1 MKKGGTKIQ
10 KKSLKRIEKANG
22 VGLVGYVGL
31 SSVVFVNVY
40 FFLDYAIKS
49 IVYVNDSVLMS
60 ISVFLSTFM
69 SFGSFLFL
77 TRSAMHRLVK
87 IAAIVV
93 LALGFLY
100 LNVELRTRVF

>member
-1 MKKGGTKIQ
+1 MKKSNASAQ
-10 KKSLKRIEKANG
+10 KKSVKKSRKVNS

-40 FFLDYAIKS
+40 FFLNNAIKS

-69 SFGSFLFL
+69 SFGSLLFL
-77 TRSAMHRLVK
+77 TKSTMNRVVK
-87 IAAIVV
+87 IMGIVA
-93 LALGFLY
+93 LAMGFLY
-100 LNVELRTRVF
+100 LNVFLSSRVF